1 MKRKHQGQEETF
13 DDWCTVWHKR
23 IACCSEGFEKVLY
36 EQRESA
42 EVYSSGFVHSDD
54 DNEPLERWSLAQKL
68 AEFPPCPKY
77 DPNYNTDWH
86 DNPYVWDPNK
96 I

>member
-36 EQRESA
+36 E
-42 EVYSSGFVHSDD
+42 
-54 DNEPLERWSLAQKL
+54 
-68 AEFPPCPKY
+68 
-77 DPNYNTDWH
+77 
-86 DNPYVWDPNK
+86 
-96 I
+96 